1 MWPTSNYSRCT
12 ITESPRCQPVIPA
25 GLGVRPEVA
34 ITLKEKLPA
43 FPEGAVIVNEKLTE
57 KDGVIG
63 GGGMIKR
70 AAGFDAKNGDWAY
83 FYAEKG
89 GGFSSGHLQNCADC
103 HAGA

>member
-12 ITESPRCQPVIPA
+12 ITESPRSQPVIPA

-34 ITLKEKLPA
+34 ITL
-43 FPEGAVIVNEKLTE
+43 NEKLTE

-70 AAGFDAKNGDWAY
+70 AAGFDAKNGDCAY
-83 FYAEKG
+83 FYAKKG